1 MGATRTAPN
10 ILITGTPGTGKTK
23 TCELIAEASGARHI
37 NVSDLIKSDELHSG
51 WDEEFDCYVLNE
63 DKVCY
68 DFDNFAPDALDLL
81 WTCISKCGPQKSA
94 MLLAG
99 LRCIGRTPE

>member
-1 MGATRTAPN
+1 MGANRTAPN
-10 ILITGTPGTGKTK
+10 ILITGTPGTGKTT

-37 NVSDLIKSDELHSG
+37 NVSDLIKSDDLHSG

-68 DFDNFAPDALDLL
+68 DLENSSLNVSNQL
-81 WTCISKCGPQKSA
+81 WTRTSKCGNNVCA

-99 LRCIGRTPE
+99 L